1 LKPIPLTNDDQ
12 WKAAY
17 KNYLTFPR
25 GPNDPDNMEEFKIK
39 YWLEFGKVACIMTM
53 MALCGPGTF
62 YFLLRRKMGPKLKLN
77 SLGIIGLLGL

>member
-1 LKPIPLTNDDQ
+1 
-12 WKAAY
+12 
-17 KNYLTFPR
+17 
-25 GPNDPDNMEEFKIK
+25 MEEFKIK